1 MDNRITVL
9 YIFAALPIG
18 GAEQV
23 LVTEV
28 AGLDKSR
35 YRPIVSVLSEKGPIG
50 ELIEKMGIPVFPL
63 GRMKR
68 NQFDYGIIRDLKE
81 IMRREKVQLVHTHL
95 YDGGK
100 YGRLA
105 ARLAGVP
112 AIVHTVHNIY
122 VKRRTKH
129 HWINRGLS
137 RFTDRFIAV
146 SGAVKESMV
155 QYDHIS
161 PEKIQVLYNGIDLTQ
176 MDVSEDRKEIRK
188 ALGIKPDEV
197 VVGVIARLEEQKGH
211 KVLLEALSLIP
222 QLPDTL
228 KVLLVGDGKLRLFLE
243 EETRKRGFST
253 CVLFLGTRKPV
264 FPILSA
270 LDLFLLPSLWEGFSV
285 ALLEAMAMGLPVIAT
300 RVGGAEEV
308 ITSGQEGLLIPPGN
322 PQNLAE
328 AIQEALAHLERF
340 QQMAGRGRERVR
352 QNFSEERHLTLL
364 QELYQEVLTAKGITP

>member
-81 IMRREKVQLVHTHL
+81 IMRREKVHLVHTHL

-243 EETRKRGFST
+243 EETRKRGLST